1 MKKHISKMPM
11 EVGLDSL
18 ERIKDQTFRIYDA
31 TTSREKLSK
40 YDLLKLSNK
49 NNELSIRTEN
59 THKMIV
65 NSLEEEYTKSIKE
78 LLAIVV
84 SCMSYLTILVSP
96 YLGALSLLVV
106 AATVSRKLKSAKE
119 GKTATKAL
127 ESKEK
132 VDDLTSEIET
142 LLLKNKDLIDSLLRE
157 STDEDKFKKYI
168 DSKQKEEKRK
178 LEVEKRIEEISS
190 LERNEVTE
198 EKPMTL
204 KIHK

>member
-31 TTSREKLSK
+31 TASREKLSK

-65 NSLEEEYTKSIKE
+65 NNLEEEYNKALHE
-78 LLAIVV
+78 LIAIVF
-84 SCMSYLTILVSP
+84 SCVSYLTILVSP
-96 YLGALSLLVV
+96 YLGALSLV
-106 AATVSRKLKSAKE
+106 AIYLTVSKKLKSVKE

-127 ESKEK
+127 EAKEK
-132 VDDLTSEIET
+132 IDDLTNEIET
-142 LLLKNKDLIDSLLRE
+142 LLLKNKDLIDSLIKE
-157 STDEDKFKKYI
+157 SSEGDL
-168 DSKQKEEKRK
+168 KQKEEKRH
-178 LEVEKRIEEISS
+178 LEVEKRIEEISA
-190 LERNEVTE
+190 LEQNEEFTE
-198 EKPMTL
+198 DKPKTL
-204 KIHK
+204 RMHK